1 MPAKPRSAADPRSE
15 ANRLREDIRRHE
27 YLYYVLDDP
36 EISDAAFDRLMNRLK
51 QIEQEHP
58 ALLVADS
65 PTQRVGGT
73 PRKGFGTSQ
82 HRPPMLSLDNA
93 FSYEELDDF
102 DRRVR
107 QITGKELIQ
116 YIAEHKFDGLSIS
129 LVYEKGVLARGVTR
143 GDGTTGE
150 DVTANARTIR
160 SIPLSVD
167 PDECKRLGL
176 PLDFEARGEI
186 VMTRK
191 AFEELNLQ
199 QEQQGGKR
207 FANPR
212 NAAAGAVR
220 VLDPNITASRRL
232 DFFAYYL
239 MAEGGFWFPRHS
251 EALEAAAKLHFK
263 ASRDWKLCRSIDDVK
278 KFCDQMDARREK
290 LPYEID
296 GIVVKVNELG
306 LQRELG
312 FTAKAPRWAIAYKY
326 PARQETTV
334 VREILFN
341 VGRTGVLTPWAL
353 LEPVQVGGV
362 TVSRS
367 TLHNMDEVERL
378 GVAAGDTVL
387 IERAGEVIPHVLKV
401 VSKGEHR
408 RLPHMP
414 EKCPECGTP
423 IHRAKGEVAYRCV
436 NVACPARQRESLIH
450 FASRHAM
457 NIDGLGE
464 KIVDQLVDSG
474 MVKDFAD
481 LYHLKLDKVAALER
495 MAEKSA
501 QNLLD
506 EIAASKKATLARLI
520 YALGIRFVGER
531 TGQLLAEHFGSM
543 QELAAASEEKL
554 TEVGEVGPVVAAS
567 VAEFFSEKANR
578 RVIDRLRDAGV
589 DPKHE
594 RVKLRSSRLAGLTF
608 VFTGT
613 LPRRSRE
620 EAGAEVVA
628 NGGKV
633 FSSVS
638 KKTSFVV
645 VGADPGSKFDQAK
658 SLGVRILSEDD
669 FDDLLAGKLAIQPV
683 QTPSA
688 SAKKAKSSKSPA
700 QTKTKSRKSS
710 PQPKL
715 F

>member
-15 ANRLREDIRRHE
+15 ASRLREDIRRHE
-27 YLYYVLDDP
+27 YRYYVLDDP

-107 QITGKELIQ
+107 QITGKESIQ

-129 LVYEKGVLARGVTR
+129 LMYEKGVLTRGVTR

-150 DVTANARTIR
+150 DVTANVRTIR

-251 EALEAAAKLHFK
+251 ESLEAAAKLHFK
-263 ASRDWKLCRSIDDVK
+263 ASRDWRLCRSIDDVK
-278 KFCDQMDARREK
+278 KFCDQMDTRREK

-423 IHRAKGEVAYRCV
+423 IHRAEGEVAYRCV

-450 FASRHAM
+450 FAGRHAM

-464 KIVDQLVDSG
+464 KMVDQLVDSG

-506 EIAASKKATLARLI
+506 ELEASKKATLARLI

-543 QELAAASEEKL
+543 QELADAGEEKL

-620 EAGAEVVA
+620 EAGAEVTA

-633 FSSVS
+633 INSVS

-669 FDDLLAGKLAIQPV
+669 FDDLLAGKLAMP
-683 QTPSA
+683 PAPADKA
-688 SAKKAKSSKSPA
+688 SKKDAKPRKS
-700 QTKTKSRKSS
+700 KTKSAKSPRQS
-710 PQPKL
+710 GL